1 MTNSLSVPA
10 SSPESPVHALLAMM
24 LGAAQTQL
32 LSVAA
37 QLRLADLIQA
47 GTTSITDLAATT
59 GTAVPVL
66 SRVMHALTRLGLFV
80 ETAPQQFTCTPV
92 GALLQSDTPDSLRE
106 YAIHFGHPAL
116 FRTWPH
122 LLHSVHTGT
131 SAFEDLFGISVYTY
145 LQQHPA
151 DAAVFYEAWTSVSKQ
166 EARALCAVYDFSAC
180 QTVVDVG
187 GGRGFLLATLL
198 QTYPAL
204 QGILLDLPAVTDS
217 AHAVLQAAVS
227 AGRCQIVGGDFL
239 TAVPPGGDV
248 YILKRILVDRDDA
261 QAHTLLANCRAAMG
275 PQGRVVVADPDLT
288 SLYGACFDMLMLG
301 VFGSGSRIRTE
312 AELRALFGH
321 AGFTLTQTLATPS
334 TLRIVEG
341 VPA

>member
-1 MTNSLSVPA
+1 MTNNLSVPA
-10 SSPESPVHALLAMM
+10 SAPESPAHTLLAMM

-47 GTTSITDLAATT
+47 GTTSLTDLATAT

-92 GALLQSDTPDSLRE
+92 GALLQSDTPDSLRD

-122 LLHSVHTGT
+122 LLHSVHTGA
-131 SAFEDLFGISVYTY
+131 SAFADLFGMSVYTY

-180 QTVVDVG
+180 HTVVDVG

-204 QGILLDLPAVTDS
+204 QGILLDLPAVADN
-217 AHAVLQAAVS
+217 AHVVLQAEVS

-239 TAVPPGGDV
+239 TTVPTGGDV

-261 QAHTLLANCRAAMG
+261 QAHTLLTNCHAAMG
-275 PQGRVVVADPDLT
+275 PQGRVVVADPDLR

-312 AELRALFGH
+312 AELRDLFAR
-321 AGFTLTQTLATPS
+321 AGFTLTRTIATPS
-334 TLRIVEG
+334 TLLLIEG

>member
-1 MTNSLSVPA
+1 MTSSISAA
-10 SSPESPVHALLAMM
+10 SSSHESPAHVLLAMM

-37 QLRLADLIQA
+37 QLRLADLVHA
-47 GTTSITDLAATT
+47 GTTCLADLAAATA
-59 GTAVPVL
+59 TAVPTL
-66 SRVMHALTRLGLFV
+66 SHVMHALTRLGLFV
-80 ETAPQQFTCTPV
+80 ETAPQQFACTPV
-92 GALLQSDTPDSLRE
+92 GALLQSDTPESLRE
-106 YAIHFGHPAL
+106 YAIHFGHLVL

-131 SAFEDLFGISVYTY
+131 SAFADLFGMSVYTY
-145 LQQHPA
+145 LQEHPA

-166 EARALCAVYDFSAC
+166 EARALCAVYDFSASR
-180 QTVVDVG
+180 TVVDVG

-204 QGILLDLPAVTDS
+204 QGILLDLPSVADS
-217 AHAVLQAAVS
+217 AHAVLQAEVS

-239 TAVPPGGDV
+239 TAVPSGGDV
-248 YILKRILVDRDDA
+248 YILKRILVDRDEP

-275 PQGRVVVADPDLT
+275 PQGRVLVADPDLT

-312 AELRALFGH
+312 AELRDLFTR
-321 AGFTLTQTLATPS
+321 AGFTLTRTMATSS
-334 TLRIVEG
+334 TPLLVEG